1 MHIPRVIDR
10 LLASRRFALP
20 LERIFFL
27 TLLHRLFASG
37 NGRSC
42 VLNWKDRYG
51 IPGTEAIDLHHVYR
65 DMAWRGEPLPEHQ
78 QAGATPFAPRCTK
91 DDFEE
96 PLTRQENR
104 MNGSNQQEL
113 AKKAYSL
120 GFQYEKQYSG
130 CAQCV
135 IAALQDVLQLR
146 DERSDAVLKA
156 ATSLEGGVGC
166 EGDGHCGA
174 YSGTVMILGYVM
186 GRERDNLADPEAK
199 RQQTN
204 AMAQALHQRFI
215 ERYGTVICHGIQR
228 NIFGRPYYLKDS
240 TESAKFKAAG
250 AHVDKC
256 TAVVGEAARWAVE
269 ILFEAGELP

>member
-1 MHIPRVIDR
+1 
-10 LLASRRFALP
+10 
-20 LERIFFL
+20 
-27 TLLHRLFASG
+27 
-37 NGRSC
+37 
-42 VLNWKDRYG
+42 
-51 IPGTEAIDLHHVYR
+51 
-65 DMAWRGEPLPEHQ
+65 
-78 QAGATPFAPRCTK
+78 
-91 DDFEE
+91 
-96 PLTRQENR
+96 

-113 AKKAYSL
+113 AEKACSL
-120 GFQYEKQYSG
+120 GFEYEKQYGG

-146 DERSDAVLKA
+146 DEGSDAVLKA
-156 ATSLEGGVGC
+156 ATSLEGGVAC

-174 YSGTVMILGYVM
+174 YSGAVMILGHVM
-186 GRERDNLADPEAK
+186 GRERDNLADPEGR
-199 RQQTN
+199 RQKTN
-204 AMAQALHQRFI
+204 AVAQALHQRFI

-240 TESAKFKAAG
+240 TERAKFRAAG